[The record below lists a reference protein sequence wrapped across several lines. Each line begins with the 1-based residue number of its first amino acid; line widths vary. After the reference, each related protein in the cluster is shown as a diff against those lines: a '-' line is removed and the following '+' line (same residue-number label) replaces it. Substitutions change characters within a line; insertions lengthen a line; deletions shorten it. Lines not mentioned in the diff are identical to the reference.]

1 MDHVRYS
8 MAGDW
13 IPWSCGL
20 EQKAEVIEMA
30 AILEMPRLHV
40 AGMLMSIW
48 TWAGYQTENGRIYG
62 VSPSTIDELCG
73 VPGCA
78 DSMQKVG
85 WLVHET
91 RTKRGSIRFPNW
103 NDWNSNSAKARILDT
118 KRKRKTEPKSVRKN
132 SGSEP
137 EKNRTTGPDRT
148 GQNNIP
154 VRRENSEG
162 ETGPDRMSL
171 QTLMVRLVDAFG
183 WTRDQTEAQRKT
195 VRAQAKR
202 VLEIIPEHVDEVL
215 AIAAEKSAAPDVDSP
230 VRCWWSACKKRWTEL
245 EKA

>member
-1 MDHVRYS
+1 
-8 MAGDW
+8 
-13 IPWSCGL
+13 
-20 EQKAEVIEMA
+20 MA

-148 GQNNIP
+148 VQEKEKEP
-154 VRRENSEG
+154 VRKGSNG
-162 ETGPDRMSL
+162 EVPGPDRKSKVRILEARLHEAFRWSRSESEL
-171 QTLMVRLVDAFG
+171 QLSAIRSQAALVV
-183 WTRDQTEAQRKT
+183 KN
-195 VRAQAKR
+195 
-202 VLEIIPEHVDEVL
+202 IPQHIDDVV
-215 AIAAEKSAAPDVDSP
+215 AIAKQKADEPDVTIP
-230 VRCWWSACKKRWTEL
+230 VKCWWSKV
-245 EKA
+245 KATWPDHDWKPSR